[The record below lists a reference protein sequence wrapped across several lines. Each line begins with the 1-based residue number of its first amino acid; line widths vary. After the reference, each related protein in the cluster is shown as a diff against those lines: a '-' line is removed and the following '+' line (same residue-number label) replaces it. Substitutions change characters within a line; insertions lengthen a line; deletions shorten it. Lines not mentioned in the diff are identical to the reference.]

1 MPKEI
6 NTELTS
12 EQRKVMFEEATEAPG
27 SSKLNFE
34 KREGSYHCFNCDI
47 KLFESASHKG
57 LDGYFQS
64 TVLKGASVNIKWY
77 LVQGNLL
84 DITPLYLPDYYLVML
99 GSSTNQSSSKGKIY
113 PAKIGSV
120 HLFKSSLLV
129 SQLNKKGVKIGTAT
143 SVSKDLWDI
152 AEIYPR
158 QKSCEI
164 LVTEEQKELIELFD
178 S

>member
-1 MPKEI
+1 MNNLKKLSNLLSKRNLIEGEI
-6 NTELTS
+6 GKIIGRPAITGHLGEYIASNI
-12 EQRKVMFEEATEAPG
+12 F
-27 SSKLNFE
+27 
-34 KREGSYHCFNCDI
+34 DI
-47 KLFESASHKG
+47 KLSESASHKG

-143 SVSKDLWDI
+143 SVSKDMWDI